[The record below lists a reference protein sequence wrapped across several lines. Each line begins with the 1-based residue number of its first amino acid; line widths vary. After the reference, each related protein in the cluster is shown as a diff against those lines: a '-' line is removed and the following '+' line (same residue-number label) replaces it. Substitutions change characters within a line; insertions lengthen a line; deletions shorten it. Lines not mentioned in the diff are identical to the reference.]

1 MRAEDLATVSGV
13 STAHLWAVSS
23 GWQGPFQHEEVLIA
37 ALGRDDAI
45 RRAEAAFTA
54 VRQPVCRAK
63 MRVADLGP
71 LEPGLTVGP
80 RRAGEG
86 LLAETGEPI
95 ELRCGVELPA

>member
-1 MRAEDLATVSGV
+1 VSDV
-13 STAHLWAVSS
+13 STAPALRLWAVSS

-45 RRAEAAFTA
+45 RRAEAAFTD

-86 LLAETGEPI
+86 LLADAGEPV

>member
-1 MRAEDLATVSGV
+1 VSGV
-13 STAHLWAVSS
+13 STAPALRLWAVSS

-37 ALGRDDAI
+37 APGRDDAI
-45 RRAEAAFTA
+45 RRAEAAFTEVA
-54 VRQPVCRAK
+54 QPVCRAK

-71 LEPGLTVGP
+71 LEAGLTVGP

-86 LLAETGEPI
+86 LADDGEPV

>member
-1 MRAEDLATVSGV
+1 M
-13 STAHLWAVSS
+13 STASTLRLWAVSS
-23 GWQGPFQHEEVLIA
+23 GWQGPFQHEEVVVA
-37 ALGRDDAI
+37 ADARDDAI

-54 VRQPVCRAK
+54 VAQPVCRAK

-71 LEPGLTVGP
+71 IEAGLTVGP

-86 LLAETGEPI
+86 LADGGEPV